1 MHGGGGGGLPPVCCW
16 MGTCASI
23 GGGTIGKW
31 LQASDFKCQQA
42 LQLGELGRVVE
53 PSARSMQEPTAKT
66 HQVTPQ
72 GPTSAMKRSAKSKS
86 TFGKAS
92 PTDLMASCRHKE
104 GWRWLRLS
112 PWEQK
117 PAEASTPQSDG
128 ATVQEVEG

>member
-1 MHGGGGGGLPPVCCW
+1 M
-16 MGTCASI
+16 
-23 GGGTIGKW
+23 
-31 LQASDFKCQQA
+31 
-42 LQLGELGRVVE
+42 VE
-53 PSARSMQEPTAKT
+53 PSARSTQEPTAN
-66 HQVTPQ
+66 TPQ
-72 GPTSAMKRSAKSKS
+72 VIPQGLTSAMKRGAESKS

-92 PTDLMASCRHKE
+92 PTDLMASHWHKE